1 MTRSGLRFAL
11 IAIAIVYSIA
21 HIITSGIL
29 FAVRV
34 PNVGQVIEELQPLY
48 RLFTLG
54 EATVDHPRQYGPVFL
69 ALFHPVYR
77 FTVDDPVRL
86 AWYAYAL
93 DLLAIVIGFVATW
106 DGIRTWARARG
117 VVPSWSMLLAL
128 FLLWANFSPLYG
140 VLVIK
145 NVELW
150 ELAALAVAGA
160 ALLGGRRGIAG
171 WSVAA
176 AALIKML
183 PLVFVPY
190 LFVRDRRAF
199 AHTLVALAVLLTL
212 SQAVYGTAMG
222 WGYLPAMINAAIG
235 GDAYGW
241 SLGMTWHENVSLRG
255 VAIKAFGF
263 LTFPDFAIADPLNS
277 RGFFVRTWT
286 GLDRT
291 ARTVASVVWAIGVIW
306 TAWAL
311 FRRRSRP
318 EPGRTYWDWALV
330 GLMMLVLAPQISQ
343 DYMVLTLVAFSYVL
357 AACMIYGGPAAWI
370 EFAVAV
376 LLVAN
381 ILPRGLFS
389 RLVLIDPI
397 MAWSGYTHLT
407 RAEAYQYF
415 CFPLLG
421 LLVLAR
427 LWIRL
432 SDADDAAA
440 EAAPAAAS
448 PSAHRI

>member
-1 MTRSGLRFAL
+1 MTRPGLRIAL
-11 IAIAIVYSIA
+11 VAIAVVYSIA

-29 FAVRV
+29 FAVRT
-34 PNVGQVIEELQPLY
+34 PNVGQVIEELQPLF
-48 RLFTLG
+48 RLFTTG

-69 ALFHPVYR
+69 FLFHPVYR
-77 FTVDDPVRL
+77 ITLDDPVRL

-93 DLLAIVIGFVATW
+93 DVLAILIGFAATW

-117 VVPSWSMLLAL
+117 VEASWGMLLGL

-150 ELAALAVAGA
+150 ELAALAVGGA
-160 ALLGGRRGIAG
+160 ALLRGRRGIAG

-183 PLVFVPY
+183 PLVFMPY
-190 LFVRDRRAF
+190 LLLRDRRTF
-199 AHTLVALAVLLTL
+199 AHAVAALAVLLTL
-212 SQAVYGTAMG
+212 SQAIYGTAMG
-222 WGYLPAMINAAIG
+222 WGYLPAMINAASG
-235 GDAYGW
+235 GDSYGW

-255 VAIKAFGF
+255 VAVKAFGF
-263 LTFPDFAIADPLNS
+263 LTFPDFAIADPLNT
-277 RGFFVRTWT
+277 RGFFVRTWP
-286 GLDRT
+286 GMSGI
-291 ARTVASVVWAIGVIW
+291 ARAVGFVLWAIGVLW
-306 TAWAL
+306 VAWAL
-311 FRRRSRP
+311 LRRRARP
-318 EPGRTYWDWALV
+318 EPGRTFWDWAIV
-330 GLMMLVLAPQISQ
+330 GVMMLVLAPQISQ

-357 AACMIYGGPAAWI
+357 AGCMIYGGTAAWV
-370 EFAVAV
+370 EFAIAV

-381 ILPRGLFS
+381 VLPRGVFS

-397 MAWSGYTHLT
+397 MAWSGYTHMT

-415 CFPLLG
+415 CFPLIG

-432 SDADDAAA
+432 SDADDAAV
-440 EAAPAAAS
+440 ERSLTEVSAAP
-448 PSAHRI
+448 HRI